1 MEQAKKNYKRLNIV
15 RMVSCILV
23 LLYHLNIVKGGF
35 LAVCT
40 FFVLSGYLRFKSAFS
55 KPTFSISKY
64 YSKRIKKIYL
74 PLLIII
80 FLTIIV
86 AKQIES
92 ITWVNLKPESISALL
107 GYNNFWQL
115 EANLDY
121 FTRHVNSPFMHF
133 WYIAILIQFDLIFPL
148 FYFILNKLDETIDEN
163 ASIKVV
169 LGLSILS
176 IIIFITLGFTKGLMF
191 AYYHTLARVFSIL
204 LGGLL
209 ALIHCKFGNSVTKIF
224 YRQHSLLCSLYLI
237 VLIVM
242 SLFNTENT
250 IINLILLIIST
261 IVSVR
266 LIDYS
271 IVSNNRRMIYDENK
285 CVSFISK
292 ISYEIYLVQYPIIF
306 FMQNININSTLKA
319 TTIIIITIILSYLL
333 NELLRFKSKKR
344 LIKIIQLII
353 ILIILIIGITLLLLE
368 KDHTNEMNEL
378 QQKLEENS
386 TIMEQNNN
394 HFLENADN
402 FQQETETVI
411 VKDETTADEIVETT
425 EEIVEPDPNLEQIV
439 HNLPVVGVG
448 DSVLLGAVR
457 DLHKQFPNGYF
468 DGKVSRNLKGGEDV
482 LKDLINKGKLGDT
495 VIVALA
501 NNGEFSSK
509 RIAQFLQVLGDRQI
523 YWVNA
528 VGADDPEYNAR
539 FEEFAKDY
547 PNVHIVDWYS
557 TAKPEYLYADKV
569 HPKEGIGTAAYA
581 QVIFDTIYKNYRQ
594 SN

>member
-40 FFVLSGYLRFKSAFS
+40 FFVLSGYLRFKSAYS

-74 PLLIII
+74 PLLIVI

-148 FYFILNKLDETIDEN
+148 FYFILNKLDETIDET

-191 AYYHTLARVFSIL
+191 AYYNTLARIFSIL

-237 VLIVM
+237 ILIVI
-242 SLFNTENT
+242 SLFSVENT
-250 IINLILLIIST
+250 ILNLILIIIST
-261 IVSVR
+261 IVSIR

-271 IVSNNRRMIYDENK
+271 IVSNNRRMIYEENK
-285 CVSFISK
+285 IVSFISK
-292 ISYEIYLVQYPIIF
+292 ISYEVYLVQYPIIF
-306 FMQNININSTLKA
+306 FMQNLSINNTLK
-319 TTIIIITIILSYLL
+319 IIIILIITFALSYLL
-333 NELLRFKSKKR
+333 NELLRFKSKRR
-344 LIKIIQLII
+344 LIKILQLII
-353 ILIILIIGITLLLLE
+353 ILIVLITGITLLILE
-368 KDHTNEMNEL
+368 KDHTKEMKEL
-378 QQKLEENS
+378 QHKLEENS
-386 TIMEQNNN
+386 LIMENNN
-394 HFLENADN
+394 SQFLEND
-402 FQQETETVI
+402 QSETKTSIIE
-411 VKDETTADEIVETT
+411 DEITADVINETAKEIIEP
-425 EEIVEPDPNLEQIV
+425 EPDPNLEQIV

-448 DSVLLGAVR
+448 DSVLLGAVK

-509 RIAQFLQVLGDRQI
+509 RIEQFLQVLGDRQI

-539 FEEFAKDY
+539 FEEFAKAY

-569 HPKEGIGTAAYA
+569 HPKEGIGTVAYA
-581 QVIFDTIYKNYRQ
+581 QVIFDTIYENYKQ
-594 SN
+594 NH